1 VLINSKPAT
10 IMIDTDLADVA
21 VFEPLNIKIVEKIIG
36 EQRSEI
42 PLSYIG
48 LIFREYS
55 QVDHNG

>member
-1 VLINSKPAT
+1 
-10 IMIDTDLADVA
+10 MIDTDVADVA
-21 VFEPLNIKIVEKIIG
+21 VIEPFNIKIIEKIIE

-55 QVDHNG
+55 QVDHNS

>member
-1 VLINSKPAT
+1 
-10 IMIDTDLADVA
+10 MIDTDVADVA

-55 QVDHNG
+55 QVDHNS